1 MKKLIIILLS
11 LLCLFV
17 AGCTSSA
24 EKEAERLH
32 KDYALTTK
40 AMWNDEFI
48 PKLQNIFKVK
58 PNTDGQDKE
67 AAILA
72 EQYKPKMLEL
82 DKKLQGEKVQKPNE
96 HLLELQKQQVQNS
109 IRFLDTI
116 ALLKDKSKLNM
127 QNWQNDFNLVSLAI
141 FNTKLEY
148 NNEYAKITTGKDTY
162 ELTLANF
169 QKIHQGDTYQKVAE
183 TFKMPGVITG
193 SSSSQLSYGQHTL
206 DTYKWIYNNRKVEII
221 FENGKAEI
229 ISQHNLQ

>member
-1 MKKLIIILLS
+1 MKKLTIVLLS

-17 AGCTSSA
+17 AGCTPSA

-32 KDYALTTK
+32 KDYILTTRT
-40 AMWNDEFI
+40 MWNDEFV

-58 PNTDGQDKE
+58 PNTEEQDKE

-82 DKKLQGEKVQKPNE
+82 DKKLQVEKVQKPNE

-109 IRFLDTI
+109 IRFLDVLI
-116 ALLKDKSKLNM
+116 MLKDKSKLNE
-127 QNWQNDFNLVSLAI
+127 QNWKNDFNNASLAM

-148 NNEYAKITTGKDTY
+148 NNEYSKVTTGKGTY

-169 QKIHQGDTYQKVAE
+169 QKIHQGDSYQKVAE
-183 TFKMPGVITG
+183 IFKMPGKIQQASNTKIGNEYHESAAYTWELGEARV
-193 SSSSQLSYGQHTL
+193 SVLFQ
-206 DTYKWIYNNRKVEII
+206 
-221 FENGKAEI
+221 NGKASAI
-229 ISQHNLQ
+229 NQFYLK